1 MGEGESREVFGRII
15 REIVAEVKVEDINR
29 IGGQKRKGKEMW
41 LMRLG
46 SEEQKKEV
54 MVKKKLLKK
63 EKNFR

>member
-29 IGGQKRKGKEMW
+29 IGGQKGKGKEMW
-41 LMRLG
+41 LMRLE
-46 SEEQKKEV
+46 SKEQKREV
-54 MVKKKLLKK
+54 MVRKKLLKK